1 FVTSVILGESL
12 IDSDEIRDL
21 GLSHILAVS
30 GLHIDIL
37 VSFILLIFTYLNV
50 NYRYGFLTALGLCF
64 LYGYL
69 ISFPYSVIR
78 VLIMTLIKYLAFVLR
93 KPEDKKKSL
102 LIAGLAILLINPFA
116 VLSPGYILTFAAAT
130 GIYLIY
136 P

>member
-1 FVTSVILGESL
+1 IKNKFYNYIHEIFDSNMDKDSANFVTSVILGESL

-102 LIAGLAILLINPFA
+102 LIAGL
-116 VLSPGYILTFAAAT
+116 
-130 GIYLIY
+130 
-136 P
+136 